1 MYQHLYWGFR
11 ICVCLFFFFS
21 RPLSEDVYVYLHGDD
36 TDELA
41 INTNMPRLP
50 SLDQVNLQE
59 SVTAGELTHNL
70 PVLLGVLLVDY
81 LY

>member
-1 MYQHLYWGFR
+1 MFL
-11 ICVCLFFFFS
+11 FS
-21 RPLSEDVYVYLHGDD
+21 RPLGEDVYVYVHGDD

-50 SLDQVNLQE
+50 SLDEDDLQE
-59 SVTAGELTHNL
+59 AVSVGKLTYNL
-70 PVLLGVLLVDY
+70 LVLLKVILFDY

>member
-1 MYQHLYWGFR
+1 MFL
-11 ICVCLFFFFS
+11 FS
-21 RPLSEDVYVYLHGDD
+21 RPLGEDVYVYLHGDD

-50 SLDQVNLQE
+50 SLDEDDLQE
-59 SVTAGELTHNL
+59 AVNVGKLTYN
-70 PVLLGVLLVDY
+70 LLVPLEVILFDY

>member
-1 MYQHLYWGFR
+1 MFL
-11 ICVCLFFFFS
+11 FS
-21 RPLSEDVYVYLHGDD
+21 RPLGEDVYVYLHGDD

-50 SLDQVNLQE
+50 SLDKDDLQE
-59 SVTAGELTHNL
+59 AVNVGKLTYNL
-70 PVLLGVLLVDY
+70 LVLLEVILFDY

>member
-1 MYQHLYWGFR
+1 MY
-11 ICVCLFFFFS
+11 VCELFLFS
-21 RPLSEDVYVYLHGDD
+21 RPLGEDVYVYLHGDD

-50 SLDQVNLQE
+50 SLDEDDLQE
-59 SVTAGELTHNL
+59 AVNVGKLTYNL
-70 PVLLGVLLVDY
+70 LVLLKVILFDY

>member
-1 MYQHLYWGFR
+1 MY
-11 ICVCLFFFFS
+11 VCYFFLFS
-21 RPLSEDVYVYLHGDD
+21 RPLGEDVYVYLHGDD

-50 SLDQVNLQE
+50 SLDEDDLQE
-59 SVTAGELTHNL
+59 AVNVGKLTYNL
-70 PVLLGVLLVDY
+70 LVLLEVILFDY

>member
-1 MYQHLYWGFR
+1 MY
-11 ICVCLFFFFS
+11 VCELFLFS
-21 RPLSEDVYVYLHGDD
+21 RPLGEDVYVYLLGDD

-50 SLDQVNLQE
+50 SLDEDDLQE
-59 SVTAGELTHNL
+59 AVNVGKLTYNL
-70 PVLLGVLLVDY
+70 LVLLEVILFDY

>member
-1 MYQHLYWGFR
+1 MY
-11 ICVCLFFFFS
+11 VCELFLFS
-21 RPLSEDVYVYLHGDD
+21 RPLGEDVYVYLHGDD

-50 SLDQVNLQE
+50 SLDEDDLQE
-59 SVTAGELTHNL
+59 AVNVGKLTYNL
-70 PVLLGVLLVDY
+70 LVLLEVILFDY

>member
-1 MYQHLYWGFR
+1 MFL
-11 ICVCLFFFFS
+11 FS
-21 RPLSEDVYVYLHGDD
+21 RPLGEDVYVYLHGDD

-50 SLDQVNLQE
+50 SLGEDDLQE
-59 SVTAGELTHNL
+59 AVNVGKLTYNL
-70 PVLLGVLLVDY
+70 LVLLEVILFDY

>member
-1 MYQHLYWGFR
+1 MFL
-11 ICVCLFFFFS
+11 FS
-21 RPLSEDVYVYLHGDD
+21 RPLGEDVYVYLHGDN

-50 SLDQVNLQE
+50 SLDEDDLQE
-59 SVTAGELTHNL
+59 AVNVGKLTYNL
-70 PVLLGVLLVDY
+70 LVLLEVILFDY

>member
-1 MYQHLYWGFR
+1 MFL
-11 ICVCLFFFFS
+11 FS
-21 RPLSEDVYVYLHGDD
+21 RPLGEDVYVYLHGDD

-50 SLDQVNLQE
+50 SLDEDDLQE
-59 SVTAGELTHNL
+59 AVNVGKLTYNL
-70 PVLLGVLLVDY
+70 LVLLDFILFDY

>member
-1 MYQHLYWGFR
+1 MFL
-11 ICVCLFFFFS
+11 FS
-21 RPLSEDVYVYLHGDD
+21 RPLGEDVYVYLHGDD

-50 SLDQVNLQE
+50 SLDEDDLQE
-59 SVTAGELTHNL
+59 AVNVGKLTYNFL
-70 PVLLGVLLVDY
+70 VLLEVILFDY

>member
-1 MYQHLYWGFR
+1 ML
-11 ICVCLFFFFS
+11 IVS
-21 RPLSEDVYVYLHGDD
+21 RPLGEDVYVYLHGDD

-50 SLDQVNLQE
+50 SLDEDDLQE
-59 SVTAGELTHNL
+59 AVNVGKLTYNL
-70 PVLLGVLLVDY
+70 LVLLEVILFDY

>member
-1 MYQHLYWGFR
+1 MFL
-11 ICVCLFFFFS
+11 FS
-21 RPLSEDVYVYLHGDD
+21 RPLGEDVYVYLHGDD

-50 SLDQVNLQE
+50 SLDEDDLQE
-59 SVTAGELTHNL
+59 AVNVGKLTYNL
-70 PVLLGVLLVDY
+70 LVLLEVILFDY

>member
-1 MYQHLYWGFR
+1 MY
-11 ICVCLFFFFS
+11 VCELFLFS
-21 RPLSEDVYVYLHGDD
+21 RPLGEDVYVYLHGDD

-50 SLDQVNLQE
+50 SLDEDDLQE
-59 SVTAGELTHNL
+59 AVSVGKLTYNL
-70 PVLLGVLLVDY
+70 LVLLEVILFDY

>member
-1 MYQHLYWGFR
+1 MG
-11 ICVCLFFFFS
+11 
-21 RPLSEDVYVYLHGDD
+21 EDVYVYLHGDD

-50 SLDQVNLQE
+50 SLDEDDLQE
-59 SVTAGELTHNL
+59 AVNVGKLTYNL
-70 PVLLGVLLVDY
+70 LVLLEVILFDY

>member
-1 MYQHLYWGFR
+1 MFL
-11 ICVCLFFFFS
+11 FS
-21 RPLSEDVYVYLHGDD
+21 RPLGEDVYVYLHGDD

-50 SLDQVNLQE
+50 SLDEDDIQEAVN
-59 SVTAGELTHNL
+59 VGKLTYNL
-70 PVLLGVLLVDY
+70 LVLLEVILFDY

>member
-1 MYQHLYWGFR
+1 MY
-11 ICVCLFFFFS
+11 VCYFFLFS
-21 RPLSEDVYVYLHGDD
+21 RPLGEDVYVYVHGDD

-50 SLDQVNLQE
+50 SLDEDDLQE
-59 SVTAGELTHNL
+59 AVNVGKLTYNL
-70 PVLLGVLLVDY
+70 LVLLEVILFDY

>member
-1 MYQHLYWGFR
+1 MFL
-11 ICVCLFFFFS
+11 FS
-21 RPLSEDVYVYLHGDD
+21 RPLGEDVYVYLHGDD

-50 SLDQVNLQE
+50 SLEEDDLQE
-59 SVTAGELTHNL
+59 AVNVGKLTYNL
-70 PVLLGVLLVDY
+70 LVLLEVILFDY

>member
-1 MYQHLYWGFR
+1 M
-11 ICVCLFFFFS
+11 
-21 RPLSEDVYVYLHGDD
+21 YVYLHGDD

-50 SLDQVNLQE
+50 SLDEDDLQE
-59 SVTAGELTHNL
+59 AVNVGKLTYNL
-70 PVLLGVLLVDY
+70 LVLLEVILFDY

>member
-1 MYQHLYWGFR
+1 MFL
-11 ICVCLFFFFS
+11 FS
-21 RPLSEDVYVYLHGDD
+21 RPLGEDVYVYLHGDD

-50 SLDQVNLQE
+50 SLDEDDLQE
-59 SVTAGELTHNL
+59 AVNVGKLTYNL
-70 PVLLGVLLVDY
+70 LVLLDFILFVY

>member
-1 MYQHLYWGFR
+1 MFL
-11 ICVCLFFFFS
+11 FS
-21 RPLSEDVYVYLHGDD
+21 RPLGEDVYVYLHGDD

-50 SLDQVNLQE
+50 SLDEDDLQE
-59 SVTAGELTHNL
+59 AVNVGKLTYKIL
-70 PVLLGVLLVDY
+70 VLLEVILFDY

>member
-1 MYQHLYWGFR
+1 MFL
-11 ICVCLFFFFS
+11 FS
-21 RPLSEDVYVYLHGDD
+21 RPLGEDVYVYLHGDD

-50 SLDQVNLQE
+50 SLDEDDLQE
-59 SVTAGELTHNL
+59 AVNVGKLTHNL
-70 PVLLGVLLVDY
+70 LVLLEVILFDY

>member
-1 MYQHLYWGFR
+1 M
-11 ICVCLFFFFS
+11 
-21 RPLSEDVYVYLHGDD
+21 YVYLHGDD
-36 TDELA
+36 TDEFA

-70 PVLLGVLLVDY
+70 PVLLEVLLVDY